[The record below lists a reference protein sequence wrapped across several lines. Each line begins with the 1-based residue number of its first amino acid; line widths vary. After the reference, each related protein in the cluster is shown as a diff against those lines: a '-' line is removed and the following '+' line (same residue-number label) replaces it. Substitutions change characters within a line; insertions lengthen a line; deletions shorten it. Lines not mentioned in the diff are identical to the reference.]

1 MKGAWIMNY
10 IIAIIVGIILT
21 LLSHIIYKISGA
33 NFYIA
38 YISGAAVMLVYN
50 AIIDWKKRKREMQ

>member
-1 MKGAWIMNY
+1 MNY

-21 LLSHIIYKISGA
+21 LLSHIVYKISGA

-38 YISGAAVMLVYN
+38 YISGAAVMLIYN
-50 AIIDWKKRKREMQ
+50 TIINWKKSKREIQ